1 MAGCRTI
8 QKTPRAEAVKR
19 PTKSRLISS
28 RRRWRSAVMSSPPG
42 RGTAGCLQ
50 SGRTLLFNGIK
61 VNETR
66 MNRPAQ
72 LELVGRKIRQL
83 RRQRKLT
90 QVDLAE
96 KIGIHQSD
104 LSRMEQGEYKVGLD
118 TLLKILQTFDLT
130 IGDFFEEHDEAEL
143 LFTKFRSLSANAQ
156 KEVESFIEFKRRQE
170 LDTWDDE
177 GGDGGGDA

>member
-1 MAGCRTI
+1 
-8 QKTPRAEAVKR
+8 
-19 PTKSRLISS
+19 
-28 RRRWRSAVMSSPPG
+28 
-42 RGTAGCLQ
+42 
-50 SGRTLLFNGIK
+50 
-61 VNETR
+61 

-90 QVDLAE
+90 QVELAE

-118 TLLKILQTFDLT
+118 TLLKILQTFDLS
-130 IGDFFEEHDEAEL
+130 IGDFFDENSRANNVID
-143 LFTKFRSLSANAQ
+143 KFKTLSASAQ

-170 LDTWDDE
+170 QELEGWDDE
-177 GGDGGGDA
+177 GGETGGEDA

>member
-1 MAGCRTI
+1 
-8 QKTPRAEAVKR
+8 
-19 PTKSRLISS
+19 
-28 RRRWRSAVMSSPPG
+28 
-42 RGTAGCLQ
+42 
-50 SGRTLLFNGIK
+50 
-61 VNETR
+61 

-90 QVDLAE
+90 QVELAD

-118 TLLKILQTFDLT
+118 TLLKILQTFDLN
-130 IGDFFEEHDEAEL
+130 IGDFFEEHDEADTL
-143 LFTKFRSLSANAQ
+143 YTKFRSLSTNAQ

-170 LDTWDDE
+170 LDTWDEGE
-177 GGDGGGDA
+177 GGDGDA